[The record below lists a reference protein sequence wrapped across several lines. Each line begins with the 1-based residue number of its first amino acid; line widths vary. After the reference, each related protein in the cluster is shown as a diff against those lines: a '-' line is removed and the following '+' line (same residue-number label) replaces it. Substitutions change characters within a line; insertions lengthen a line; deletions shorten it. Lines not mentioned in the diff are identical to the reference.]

1 MRKAR
6 PKVKKRS
13 PLYVGS
19 KLYGVRIPP
28 QQLAKLDAWI
38 AQQPEPK
45 PTVPAAIRRMIDK
58 ALACESAQGAT

>member
-19 KLYGVRIPP
+19 KLLGVRVPP
-28 QQLAKLDAWI
+28 QQLARLAAWI
-38 AQQPEPK
+38 ERQPEPR
-45 PTVPAAIRRMIDK
+45 PTIQEAMRRLTDK
-58 ALACESAQGAT
+58 ALACESASAT